1 MSHILVITFDDENQA
16 GSVLKALHDLQHQ
29 DQLSIK
35 DTAVITKDKDGKVKV
50 KNAVESGVKWG
61 AFTGGAIGLMLA
73 SFLFPV
79 AGILIGAGA
88 GALIGKFFETGVDQ
102 KFVKEVR
109 DSLQPGMSA
118 ILFVVGGENVGLLIT
133 ALEPFQGHVYQSSF
147 DTEAEE
153 GIQRALK

>member
-1 MSHILVITFDDENQA
+1 MSHIVVITFDDEEQA
-16 GSVLKALHDLQHQ
+16 GSVLKTLHGLQGQ

-35 DTAVITKDKDGKVKV
+35 DTAVIVKNKDGKVKV

-61 AFTGGAIGLMLA
+61 AFTGGAIGLLLA

-109 DSLQPGMSA
+109 DSLEPGMSA
-118 ILFVVGGENVGLLIT
+118 ILFVTGSENTGLLIQ
-133 ALEPFQGHVYQSSF
+133 ALEPYNGHLYQTNF
-147 DTEAEE
+147 DTEAEQ
-153 GIQRALK
+153 GIEQALK